1 MNIIIHIGWH
11 KTGTTSIQVFLKN
24 NYQKLINENKLYYPN
39 EGLVGCAHHNIAWAL
54 RGIDKSPWGEL
65 NITDGNNL
73 IRQTIENGKKLGC
86 QNLIFSSEEFC
97 SFSEQEIVKLNE
109 ILSYENHKIMV
120 VAYVRRQDLLIES
133 SYNMEVKWWARRMTD
148 GFQEYVNKNMPF
160 VKYDLALDY
169 WANVFGL
176 ENIKV
181 KVYDTNL
188 MPQNDIRLDFCH
200 FTGIAPDNLIFDN
213 KRSNR
218 SLGSKSLTILRLL
231 NRFNIPRKWHE
242 KIVSILQKY
251 DKSSKC
257 VLFEPQQ
264 RIEFME
270 FLNDS
275 NRNLEK
281 FSINPDLLTLE
292 KHVSFDKNEKTKL

>member
-11 KTGTTSIQVFLKN
+11 KTGTTAIQVFLKKN
-24 NYQKLINENKLYYPN
+24 SNKLIHENKLYYPN

-65 NITDGNNL
+65 NVTDGNLL
-73 IRQTIENGKKLGC
+73 IRQAIESGKKLDC
-86 QNLIFSSEEFC
+86 QHLILSSEEFC

-109 ILSYENHKIMV
+109 ILSYKNHKIMI

-133 SYNMEVKWWARRMTD
+133 SYNMEVKWWGSRMTG
-148 GFQEYVNKNMPF
+148 GFQQYVKNNTPF
-160 VKYDLALDY
+160 VKYDLTLDC

-181 KVYDTNL
+181 RVYDTDY

-200 FTGIAPDNLIFDN
+200 ITGIDASELIFDN
-213 KRSNR
+213 KRSNK
-218 SLGSKSLTILRLL
+218 SLGFNSLAFLRIL

-251 DKSSKC
+251 DKSSTC

-275 NRNLEK
+275 NRKLEK
-281 FSINPDLLTLE
+281 FSINPDLLILNKDAVLGNHE
-292 KHVSFDKNEKTKL
+292 KVKH